1 MCAKRYVKYLRIRH
15 KMFIFCIYNIY
26 NWLFSIF
33 IPVTTLINV
42 SQSLNLAASF
52 ISGTNF

>member
-1 MCAKRYVKYLRIRH
+1 
-15 KMFIFCIYNIY
+15 MFIFCIYIY

-33 IPVTTLINV
+33 IPVTTLIKV

-52 ISGTNF
+52 ISGTNFRGTVSLRRA

>member
-1 MCAKRYVKYLRIRH
+1 
-15 KMFIFCIYNIY
+15 MFIFCIYNIY

-33 IPVTTLINV
+33 IPVTTLIKV